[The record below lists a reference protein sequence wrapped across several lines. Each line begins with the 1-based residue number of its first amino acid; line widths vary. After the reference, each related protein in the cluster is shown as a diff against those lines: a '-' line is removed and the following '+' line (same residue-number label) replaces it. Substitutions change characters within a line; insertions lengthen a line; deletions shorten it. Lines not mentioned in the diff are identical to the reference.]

1 MIMIMRLTVS
11 VHGSE
16 QQQMFFPK
24 LLHSAPVAPVQ
35 YHRLLVVVMIVIRT
49 RMIMMLVNINLFE
62 N

>member
-1 MIMIMRLTVS
+1 VS

-35 YHRLLVVVMIVIRT
+35 YHRLLVPSDSG
-49 RMIMMLVNINLFE
+49 
-62 N
+62 